1 MTYTIYLGEI
11 LAVGLIFFIGVVIGY
26 FAGREDGKRNKR
38 II

>member
-1 MTYTIYLGEI
+1 MTYTIYLGNI
-11 LAVGLIFFIGVVIGY
+11 LAVGLMFIIGVVIGY

>member
-1 MTYTIYLGEI
+1 MTYTISLGSI
-11 LAVGLIFFIGVVIGY
+11 IAVGFMFIIGVVIGY

>member
-1 MTYTIYLGEI
+1 MTYTIYLGNI
-11 LAVGLIFFIGVVIGY
+11 LMVGLMFIIGVVIGY